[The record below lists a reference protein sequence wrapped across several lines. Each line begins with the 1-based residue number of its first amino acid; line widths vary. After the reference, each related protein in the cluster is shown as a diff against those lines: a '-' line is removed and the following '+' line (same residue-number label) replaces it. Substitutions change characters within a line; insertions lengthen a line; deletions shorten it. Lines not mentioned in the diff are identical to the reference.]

1 MSHTETLETKNLD
14 QKLVS
19 VIRGL
24 IMDGTRKANSGHPG
38 GAMSSTDLAAILFKD
53 FLNFDPDNPTWFNRD
68 RFVLSAGHE
77 SMLLYSLLTL
87 AGFMS
92 LDDLKQ
98 FRQFGSKTPGHPE
111 RDPEHG
117 IECTTGP
124 LGQGVGMAVGMAVAE
139 AMLAAQF
146 GKAVVNHYTYAI
158 AGDGDLQEP
167 VALGAAALAGHWGL
181 GKLIIFYDQNHVQIS
196 GPTSRADSTN
206 VPEVFEAMH
215 WHILHIDGHN
225 HDEIREAIRKAQNE
239 TGRPTLIVGKTVMA
253 KGAATME
260 GDPATH
266 GSPLPPEE
274 IVATKKKLGLP
285 PEETFYL
292 PDDVLAHFRARFPA
306 LTRQAKDWDDVL
318 DRKFAE
324 DADFRKHWQIGVERQ
339 LPEDFQLPDF
349 PTDKPIA
356 TRAAFGEVLAALADT
371 IPTLAGGS
379 ADLEPSN
386 STKAFMKKVGDFSK
400 ENRSGRNLAF
410 GVREFPMGTIV
421 NGMALHGGIF
431 PFGATFLV
439 FSDYERPALR
449 LSALQK
455 IAPLHVFT
463 HDSFYLGED
472 GPTHQPVEHLPAL
485 RSIPNFLLLRPA
497 DANETR
503 EALLLAL
510 RQTNKPTALILTRQ
524 KLPVLDSSQFPP
536 AKNVARG
543 GYILYE
549 NSAGAPQLI
558 LLATGSEVHLALRIA
573 EKLSNYRVRV
583 VSLPSVEL
591 FEEQPESYRKQV
603 LPENSFK
610 VAIEAAVPQGW
621 EKFVGCSGLVFGMTT
636 FGDSAPYQDL
646 EKAYGFT
653 PEHLVPIIEEKL
665 NAFLTAK

>member
-1 MSHTETLETKNLD
+1 MTFLENKDLD
-14 QKLVS
+14 QKLVQ

-38 GAMSSTDLAAILFKD
+38 GAMSSADFAAILFKE
-53 FLNFDPDNPTWFNRD
+53 FLTFNPEDPTWFNRD

-111 RDPEHG
+111 RDLEHG

-124 LGQGVGMAVGMAVAE
+124 LGQGVSMAVGMAVAE
-139 AMLAAQF
+139 AMLSAQF
-146 GKAVVNHYTYAI
+146 GPEIVTHYTYVI
-158 AGDGDLQEP
+158 AGDGDFQEP
-167 VALGAAALAGHWGL
+167 VAIGAAELAGHWGL
-181 GKLIIFYDQNHVQIS
+181 GKLIVFYDQNHVQIS

-206 VPEVFEAMH
+206 VPELFEALQ
-215 WHILHIDGHN
+215 WHVVKIDGHN
-225 HDEIREAIRKAQNE
+225 HHAIRQAIREAQNE
-239 TGRPTLIVGKTVMA
+239 TDRPTLIVGKTIMA

-274 IVATKKKLGLP
+274 IAATKKKMGLP
-285 PEETFYL
+285 PDETFYL
-292 PDDVLAHFRARFPA
+292 PPDVLKHFRTRFA
-306 LTRQAKDWDDVL
+306 DLINQAKAW
-318 DRKFAE
+318 AE
-324 DADFRKHWQIGVERQ
+324 KVEAKRLQNADFRKLWEIGVERRLPKSIE
-339 LPEDFQLPDF
+339 LPEFSPE
-349 PTDKPIA
+349 KPIA
-356 TRAAFGEVLAALADT
+356 TRAAFGEVLAALADA

-386 STKAFMKKVGDFSK
+386 STKAFMKKVGDFTR
-400 ENRSGRNLAF
+400 ENRTGRNLAF
-410 GVREFPMGTIV
+410 GVREFPMGAIV
-421 NGMALHGGIF
+421 NGMALHGGLF

-449 LSALQK
+449 LSAMQK

-472 GPTHQPVEHLPAL
+472 GPTHQPVEHVPSL
-485 RSIPNFLLLRPA
+485 RAIPNFLVLRPA

-510 RQTNKPTALILTRQ
+510 RQTTRPAALILTRQ
-524 KLPVLDSSQFPP
+524 KLPVLDPSRFAP
-536 AKNVARG
+536 AQEVERG
-543 GYILYE
+543 GYILWQNTQQIPE
-549 NSAGAPQLI
+549 LI
-558 LLATGSEVHLALRIA
+558 LLATGSEVHLALGIA
-573 EKLSNYRVRV
+573 EKLSRYRVRV
-583 VSLPSVEL
+583 VSMPSVEL
-591 FEEQPESYRKQV
+591 FEEQPESYRQKV
-603 LPENSFK
+603 LPGGTFR
-610 VAIEAAVPQGW
+610 VALEAAVPFGW
-621 EKFVGCSGLVFGMTT
+621 EKFVGCHGFVFGLNH
-636 FGDSAPYQDL
+636 FGDSAPYQAL

-653 PEHLVPIIEEKL
+653 PENLAPVIEEKL
-665 NAFLTAK
+665 KAFLSGK

>member
-1 MSHTETLETKNLD
+1 MSNTEVLESREMD

-38 GAMSSTDLAAILFKD
+38 GAMSSADFAAVLFKD
-53 FLNFDPDNPTWFNRD
+53 FLQFDPNSPTWFNRD

-87 AGFMS
+87 VGFLS
-92 LDDLKQ
+92 LDDLKE
-98 FRQFGSKTPGHPE
+98 FRQLGSKAPGHPE

-139 AMLAAQF
+139 AMLSAQF
-146 GKAVVNHYTYAI
+146 GEDVVNHFTYAI

-167 VALGAAALAGHWGL
+167 IALGAAALAGHWAL

-215 WHILHIDGHN
+215 WHVLHIDGHN
-225 HDEIREAIRKAQNE
+225 HDEIRKAIRKAQRE
-239 TGRPTLIVGKTVMA
+239 TKRPTLIVGKTVMA

-274 IVATKKKLGLP
+274 IAATKKKLGLP
-285 PEETFYL
+285 PDETFYL
-292 PDDVLAHFRARFPA
+292 PDDVLAHFRTRFPE
-306 LTRQAKDWDDVL
+306 LKRQVQKWDAVL
-318 DRKFAE
+318 DKKFSE
-324 DADFRKHWQIGVERQ
+324 DAEFKNRWQIGVERQ
-339 LPEDFQLPDF
+339 LPGEYELPEF
-349 PTDKPIA
+349 PPDKPLA
-356 TRAAFGEVLAALADT
+356 TRAAFGEILAALADA

-386 STKAFMKKVGDFSK
+386 STKAFMKKVGDFTK
-400 ENRSGRNLAF
+400 TNRRGRNLAF

-421 NGMALHGGIF
+421 NGMALHGGLF

-449 LSALQK
+449 LSAMQK

-472 GPTHQPVEHLPAL
+472 GPTHQPIEHLPAL
-485 RSIPNFLLLRPA
+485 RSIPNFLVLRPA

-510 RQTNKPTALILTRQ
+510 RQTTRPTALILTRQ
-524 KLPVLDSSQFPP
+524 KLPILDPTSFPS
-536 AKNVARG
+536 AKNVERG
-543 GYILYE
+543 GYILWE
-549 NSAGAPQLI
+549 NSEHAPQLI

-573 EKLSNYRVRV
+573 EKLSVYSVRV
-583 VSLPSVEL
+583 VSMPSVEL
-591 FEEQPESYRKQV
+591 FEEQPESYRQKV
-603 LPENSFK
+603 LPDGTFR
-610 VAIEAAVPQGW
+610 VALEAAVPLGW
-621 EKFVGCSGLVFGMTT
+621 EKFVGCNGLIFGMTH

-665 NAFLTAK
+665 KAFLAKS

>member
-1 MSHTETLETKNLD
+1 MN
-14 QKLVS
+14 QKTQAQNTNMDEKLTA

-38 GAMSSTDLAAILFKD
+38 GAMSSTDFAAILFRE
-53 FLNFDPDNPTWFNRD
+53 FLNVSPENPTWFNRD

-87 AGFMS
+87 MGYLS

-98 FRQFGSKTPGHPE
+98 FRQLGSKTPGHPE
-111 RDPEHG
+111 RDSEHG

-124 LGQGVGMAVGMAVAE
+124 LGQGVGMAVGLALAE
-139 AMLAAQF
+139 TLLAAQM
-146 GKAVVNHYTYAI
+146 GSDVVNHYTYVI

-167 VALGAAALAGHWGL
+167 VALGAAALAGHWAL
-181 GKLIIFYDQNHVQIS
+181 GKLIVFYDQNHVQIS
-196 GPTSRADSTN
+196 GSTSRADSTH
-206 VPEVFEAMH
+206 VPEVFKAMN

-225 HDEIREAIRKAQNE
+225 HTEIRQAIQEAQQQTDK
-239 TGRPTLIVGKTVMA
+239 PTLIVGQTVMA

-274 IVATKKKLGLP
+274 IEATKKKLGLP
-285 PEETFYL
+285 PDETFYL
-292 PDDVLAHFRARFPA
+292 PDDVLAYFRERFPELERREEAWNA
-306 LTRQAKDWDDVL
+306 LVDK
-318 DRKFAE
+318 KFAE
-324 DADFRKHWQIGVERQ
+324 DARFRSLWEIGVERKLPKSFE
-339 LPEDFQLPDF
+339 LPEFAV
-349 PTDKPIA
+349 DKPVA
-356 TRAAFGEVLAALADT
+356 TRAAFGEVLAALADQ
-371 IPTLAGGS
+371 IPTLVGGS

-386 STKAFMKKVGDFSK
+386 STKAFMKKVGDFTAK
-400 ENRSGRNLAF
+400 NRKGRNLAF

-421 NGMALHGGIF
+421 NGLALHGGIF

-472 GPTHQPVEHLPAL
+472 GPTHQPVEHIPAL
-485 RSIPNFLLLRPA
+485 RAIPNFLVLRPA

-510 RQTNKPTALILTRQ
+510 RQTTRPTALILTRQ
-524 KLPVLDSSQFPP
+524 KLPVLDPGRFAPSQN
-536 AKNVARG
+536 AERG
-543 GYILYE
+543 GYILWE
-549 NSAGAPQLI
+549 NSKQAPQLV
-558 LLATGSEVHLALRIA
+558 LLAAGSEVHLALRIA
-573 EKLSNYRVRV
+573 DQLGKYRVRV
-583 VSLPSVEL
+583 VSMPSLEL
-591 FEEQPESYRKQV
+591 FEEQEESYRQHV
-603 LPENSFK
+603 LPEGTFR
-610 VAIEAAVPQGW
+610 VALEAGIPTDW
-621 EKFVGCSGLVFGMTT
+621 EKFVGCHGFVFGLTH

-653 PEHLVPIIEEKL
+653 PEHLVPLIEEKL
-665 NAFLTAK
+665 TTFLAGK